1 MVALERVLRRVGGW
15 LVTSIFRISERK
27 SGEPWWNTCTGST
40 FTRVGANEM
49 LFGRTRC
56 LDFVEEVGP
65 SWMNGLI
72 SGNLSVKPAGC
83 GDKVGA

>member
-15 LVTSIFRISERK
+15 LVTSIFRISERN

-40 FTRVGANEM
+40 FTRLGANEM

-56 LDFVEEVGP
+56 LDFVGELGP

>member
-1 MVALERVLRRVGGW
+1 MVAPERVLRREGGW
-15 LVTSIFRISERK
+15 LVTSIVRISERK

-40 FTRVGANEM
+40 FTRLGANEM

-56 LDFVEEVGP
+56 LDFVGELGP

-72 SGNLSVKPAGC
+72 SGNLVVKPASC

>member
-1 MVALERVLRRVGGW
+1 MTSMRVGGW
-15 LVTSIFRISERK
+15 LVTSMFRISERK

-40 FTRVGANEM
+40 FSRLGANEM

-56 LDFVEEVGP
+56 LDEEVGP

-72 SGNLSVKPAGC
+72 SGNLLVKPSFC
-83 GDKVGA
+83 GDKVVA